1 MVAAWSLLTLLLPL
15 YMRLNLRFII
25 AIIVAAV
32 SLFGYFFN
40 TSKNEVTGETQHVNM
55 STEQEIAL
63 GVQAAPQ
70 MAAQYGGLSR
80 DARASAAVQ
89 QVGQK
94 IIASTKAGQTPY
106 KFQFHLLADDQT
118 INAFALP
125 GGQIFIT
132 QGLLKNLKTEAQL
145 AGVLAH
151 EVGHV
156 VGRHSAEQVAKS
168 NLTQGLAG
176 AATIASYDPNSPGSS
191 VAKAAVAAAIAKVVS
206 MRFSRN
212 DELEADKLAVDFTP
226 QAGYDPRA
234 MIQVMEILAQ
244 QGGRSSTPEF
254 LSTHPDPG
262 NRIGE
267 LQKEIAAEFPQG
279 VPAGLKE

>member
-1 MVAAWSLLTLLLPL
+1 MQ
-15 YMRLNLRFII
+15 LNLRFII

-32 SLFGYFFN
+32 SLFGYYFN
-40 TSKNEVTGETQHVNM
+40 TSKNEITGETQHVSM
-55 STEQEIAL
+55 SADQEIAL
-63 GVQAAPQ
+63 GLQAAPS
-70 MAAQYGGLSR
+70 MAAQYGGVSTNAQ
-80 DARASAAVQ
+80 ARAAVQ

-94 IIASTKAGQTPY
+94 LIASTKASQTPY
-106 KFQFHLLADDQT
+106 KFQFHLLADDKT

-132 QGLLKNLKTEAQL
+132 EGLLKNLKTEAQL

-151 EVGHV
+151 EIGHV
-156 VGRHSAEQVAKS
+156 VGRHSAAQVAKS

-191 VAKAAVAAAIAKVVS
+191 IAKAAIAAAIAKVVS

-234 MIQVMEILAQ
+234 MIEVMNILAQ
-244 QGGRSSTPEF
+244 AGGRSSTPEF
-254 LSTHPDPG
+254 MSTHPDPG
-262 NRIGE
+262 NRIALLE
-267 LQKEIAAEFPQG
+267 QEITADFPQG
-279 VPAGLKE
+279 VPAGLKN

>member
-1 MVAAWSLLTLLLPL
+1 
-15 YMRLNLRFII
+15 MRLNLRFII
-25 AIIVAAV
+25 AIVVAAV

-55 STEQEIAL
+55 SAEQEIAL

-212 DELEADKLAVDFTP
+212 DELEADRLAVDFTP

>member
-1 MVAAWSLLTLLLPL
+1 
-15 YMRLNLRFII
+15 MRLNLRFII
-25 AIIVAAV
+25 ALIVAAV
-32 SLFGYFFN
+32 SLFGYYFN

-55 STEQEIAL
+55 SADQEIAL
-63 GVQAAPQ
+63 GLQAAPA
-70 MAAQYGGLSR
+70 MAAQYGGESP
-80 DARASAAVQ
+80 DARAAAAVRE
-89 QVGQK
+89 VGQK

-125 GGQIFIT
+125 GGQVFIT
-132 QGLLKNLKTEAQL
+132 QGLLKKLTSEAQL

-156 VGRHSAEQVAKS
+156 VGRHSAAQVAKA

-176 AATIASYDPNSPGSS
+176 AATIASYDPDSPGRSA
-191 VAKAAVAAAIAKVVS
+191 AKAAVAAAIAKVIGL
-206 MRFSRN
+206 RFGRE

-226 QAGYDPRA
+226 QAGYDPRT
-234 MIQVMEILAQ
+234 MIQVMQMLAQ
-244 QGGRSSTPEF
+244 QGGRSATPEF

-262 NRIGE
+262 NRISY
-267 LQKEIAAEFPQG
+267 LQQEIAAQFPQG
-279 VPAGLKE
+279 VPAGLRK